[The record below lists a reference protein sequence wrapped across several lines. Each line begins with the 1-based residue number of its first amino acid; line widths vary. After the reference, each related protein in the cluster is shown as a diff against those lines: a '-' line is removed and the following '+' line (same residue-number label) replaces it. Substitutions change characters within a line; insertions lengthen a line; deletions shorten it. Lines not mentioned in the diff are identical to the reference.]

1 MPKIIEDN
9 SSKIDPAN
17 PRRLV
22 RSILIS
28 ATMNRE
34 ARVPQIIN
42 PELKIGDTFDTPRSL
57 SALSIQ
63 LNHGE
68 RAIEIP
74 IDISPQ
80 IGAITPNHVAILG
93 LIIFSNLILLTIE
106 PHHALIYS
114 SY

>member
-1 MPKIIEDN
+1 
-9 SSKIDPAN
+9 
-17 PRRLV
+17 
-22 RSILIS
+22 
-28 ATMNRE
+28 MNRE

-42 PELKIGDTFDTPRSL
+42 PELKIGATFDTPRSL

-68 RAIEIP
+68 DAIEIP

-80 IGAITPNHVAILG
+80 IGAITPNHAAILG
-93 LIIFSNLILLTIE
+93 SIIFSNLVLLTMDPIILLI
-106 PHHALIYS
+106 HL